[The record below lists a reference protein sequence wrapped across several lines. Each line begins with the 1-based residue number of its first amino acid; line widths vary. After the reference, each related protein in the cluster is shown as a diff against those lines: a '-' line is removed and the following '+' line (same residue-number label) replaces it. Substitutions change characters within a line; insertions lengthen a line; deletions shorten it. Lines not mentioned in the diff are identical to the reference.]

1 MVRFG
6 LDKFFADTPKPL
18 AGKRVGIVC
27 HAASVDSSYRHVI
40 DILADGGVGNAARRP
55 VLSAIFGPQHGLFG
69 QTQDNMVEWEGSVH
83 PTLGVPV
90 HSLYGERRKP
100 SPNMLDGL
108 AALIFD
114 VQDVGARPYTYV
126 WTLKLCME
134 ACAESG
140 IPVWV
145 LDRPNPIGRIGIDG
159 PMLSENFFSFVGGAA
174 IPLCHRMTMGEMAL
188 LIKKLYVSGADVNVV
203 WMDGWRR
210 DSLWSDTGL
219 PWVLPS
225 PNMPTLD
232 TAIVY
237 PGQVLLEATN
247 LSEGR
252 GTTRPF
258 ELFGAPFINGAELA
272 AALNAKKLPG
282 CLFREHGFIP
292 TFQKWQGEFCGGVQ
306 IHVTDPKVYRPVQV
320 TAAILGTV
328 MKQCGGQF
336 RYKDP
341 PYEYEREKM
350 PFDILAGDAGLRGA
364 LALGESIE
372 EMRASWESGYGE
384 WNELFKAVSYYKE

>member
-1 MVRFG
+1 V
-6 LDKFFADTPKPL
+6 PKPL
-18 AGKRVGIVC
+18 AGKRVGVVC
-27 HAASVDSSYRHVI
+27 HAASVDSSYRHII
-40 DILADGGVGNAARRP
+40 DIFADGGLRDGARWP

-69 QTQDNMVEWEGSVH
+69 QTQDNMVEWEGSIH
-83 PTLGVPV
+83 PTLKIPV
-90 HSLYGERRKP
+90 YSLYGEYRKP
-100 SPNMLDGL
+100 TPDMLDGID
-108 AALIFD
+108 AVIFD

-126 WTLKLCME
+126 WTLKHCME

-140 IPVWV
+140 IPIWV
-145 LDRPNPIGRIGIDG
+145 LDRPNPIGRIGVDG
-159 PMLSENFFSFVGGAA
+159 PMLSETFFSFVGGAA

-188 LIKKLYVSGADVNVV
+188 LIKKSYVGGADVNVV

-258 ELFGAPFINGAELA
+258 ELFGAPFINATELT

-282 CLFREHGFIP
+282 CLFREHNFIP
-292 TFQKWQGEFCGGVQ
+292 TFQKWNGELCGGAQ
-306 IHVTDPKVYRPVQV
+306 IHVTDPKAYRPVETTV
-320 TAAILGTV
+320 AILGV
-328 MKQCGGQF
+328 VIKRYGDKF
-336 RYKDP
+336 KYKDP

-350 PFDILAGDAGLRGA
+350 PFDILAGDTELRGA
-364 LALGESIE
+364 LALGESVE
-372 EMRASWESGYGE
+372 EIRVSWERGYGL
-384 WNELFKAVSYYKE
+384 WYELFKTVSYYKE